1 MDKRTLTICGGI
13 LLAGVILST
22 ITFFT
27 EPTAKRVAARRQVA
41 ALVEV
46 THVERGD
53 YRPVIVAMGTVEAAQ
68 DVTLSPRVSGEV
80 VSRSAAFTPGG
91 TVKKGDELL
100 RIDPADYENALQQ
113 RRSELYQA
121 LADLNVEMGRQNVA
135 KRDFQLLDEEI
146 SEEFEDLVL
155 RKPQLNSA
163 RAKVTSASAAV
174 KQAELELERTRIR
187 APFDA
192 HILSRNV
199 HAGSQVSRGNDL
211 GRVVGLDAY
220 WVVTTVPLAQLPSL
234 VFPIGE
240 EQGAEVKIRNRV
252 AWDDGVY
259 RTGHLH
265 RLVGALDEQTRM
277 ARVIVLVSDPLSL
290 QEASEGQPPLMIGA
304 FVETRIAAKKLT
316 DVSRVSRE
324 LLRSNKTIWVMEDG
338 KLSIRKV
345 DIVFE
350 DTEHVYIK
358 GGLRLDDQIV
368 TTNLSTVVEGAP
380 LRVKSADTGR
390 AGL

>member
-1 MDKRTLTICGGI
+1 LDKRTLTICGGI

>member
-1 MDKRTLTICGGI
+1 M
-13 LLAGVILST
+13 
-22 ITFFT
+22 
-27 EPTAKRVAARRQVA
+27 
-41 ALVEV
+41 
-46 THVERGD
+46 
-53 YRPVIVAMGTVEAAQ
+53 
-68 DVTLSPRVSGEV
+68 
-80 VSRSAAFTPGG
+80 
-91 TVKKGDELL
+91 
-100 RIDPADYENALQQ
+100 
-113 RRSELYQA
+113 
-121 LADLNVEMGRQNVA
+121 
-135 KRDFQLLDEEI
+135 
-146 SEEFEDLVL
+146 
-155 RKPQLNSA
+155 
-163 RAKVTSASAAV
+163 
-174 KQAELELERTRIR
+174 
-187 APFDA
+187 
-192 HILSRNV
+192 
-199 HAGSQVSRGNDL
+199 
-211 GRVVGLDAY
+211 
-220 WVVTTVPLAQLPSL
+220 TTVPLAQLPSL